1 MKTYFQDL
9 EGDVEEAA
17 LLLGAAGAAFVLSPW
32 RDDFSAVQI
41 LPIVAGFFY
50 ATNTLTLR
58 KACRNESPLA
68 LAFAVGIAFVVSGCL
83 GIALLSW
90 FPLGAELRASM
101 PFVAIGWPEL
111 TLTVAMFALFASI
124 LNLTGNICLSRAYQT
139 AETSW
144 LAPMDFSYLIFAAL
158 WSRVNVDQWP
168 SQQALIGM
176 GLIGLAGVVIA
187 WREQVAASGRRL
199 LQ

>member
-1 MKTYFQDL
+1 
-9 EGDVEEAA
+9 
-17 LLLGAAGAAFVLSPW
+17 
-32 RDDFSAVQI
+32 
-41 LPIVAGFFY
+41 
-50 ATNTLTLR
+50 
-58 KACRNESPLA
+58 
-68 LAFAVGIAFVVSGCL
+68 
-83 GIALLSW
+83 
-90 FPLGAELRASM
+90 
-101 PFVAIGWPEL
+101 
-111 TLTVAMFALFASI
+111 MFALFEAI
-124 LNLTGNICLSRAYQT
+124 LSLTGNICLSRAYQT

-158 WSRVNVDQWP
+158 WNRVIFDQWP